1 MKSIRNINL
10 VSIVVA
16 ISLVAGCAT
25 SNAPT
30 SSIAGQPTALEVTPS
45 TFKLN
50 NYLIKWIPSTELKI
64 EMRCATNAMTLQR
77 VCSSSQAATSR
88 SNQDIAL
95 MNQLLQA
102 NATTQLNSRLLSKG
116 LKEGDATTIE
126 LKPQSGY
133 WSEAGWG
140 SGVLIE
146 VTVTEAN
153 SGRKWTHVLPADTGV
168 QFFGAMA
175 AGPQTSE
182 YVASFTTRLDSVL
195 SRAGFY

>member
-1 MKSIRNINL
+1 MKSIRNLNL
-10 VSIVVA
+10 ALIVAV
-16 ISLVAGCAT
+16 ILLVAGCAT

-30 SSIAGQPTALEVTPS
+30 SSIAGQPTAIEVPPS

-50 NYLIKWIPSTELKI
+50 SYLIKWIPSAELKF

-88 SNQDIAL
+88 ANQDIAL

-102 NATTQLNSRLLSKG
+102 NAASQLKSRLSSKG
-116 LKEGDATTIE
+116 LKEGDATTID

-140 SGVLIE
+140 SGILVE
-146 VTVTEAN
+146 VTVTEGS
-153 SGRKWTHVLPADTGV
+153 SGRKWTQVVPADTGV

-182 YVASFTTRLDSVL
+182 YVVSFATRLESVL